1 VLRNPSRWGWSW
13 PIGLQAEAEAEL
25 GPLLSSSSEELS
37 SIAVS
42 RVLPAA
48 SAWRVLFPLLG
59 SLLACVYN
67 RGKQGDM
74 DLESTD
80 KEENIAYSYEI
91 AERTPQKHFKVMSCQ
106 FQQNKN

>member
-1 VLRNPSRWGWSW
+1 MSTKVAQRALTG
-13 PIGLQAEAEAEL
+13 
-25 GPLLSSSSEELS
+25 
-37 SIAVS
+37 
-42 RVLPAA
+42 VLPAA

-59 SLLACVYN
+59 SLLACIYN

-80 KEENIAYSYEI
+80 KEENIAYYYEI
-91 AERTPQKHFKVMSCQ
+91 AERTPQKHFKAMFCQ

>member
-1 VLRNPSRWGWSW
+1 
-13 PIGLQAEAEAEL
+13 
-25 GPLLSSSSEELS
+25 
-37 SIAVS
+37 
-42 RVLPAA
+42 
-48 SAWRVLFPLLG
+48 
-59 SLLACVYN
+59 
-67 RGKQGDM
+67 M